1 MLHIFTL
8 YYGNKFTKDNVDN
21 LYKQIKKYYKG
32 KFTFYCYTDKKEKL
46 AAGIKKIKLIREKNP
61 NVREAWYKIDFF
73 KKDFVKYSKDDMCI
87 VMDIDQ
93 EVVNN
98 LEPLFDMN
106 VPKGSIG
113 SIEKW
118 WTLEP
123 ACELDGGFYKWHANT
138 LTHVYDTFYQDPM
151 KWMTK
156 YWKERIVTIPYFGE
170 QNFVSEM
177 TDKHVIA
184 PGRLATRYREDKYKQ
199 LQILYFSV
207 SDGDILRAD
216 DVWSENIVLVHHS
229 KYIG

>member
-1 MLHIFTL
+1 MI
-8 YYGNKFTKDNVDN
+8 GN
-21 LYKQIKKYYKG
+21 
-32 KFTFYCYTDKKEKL
+32 
-46 AAGIKKIKLIREKNP
+46 A
-61 NVREAWYKIDFF
+61 
-73 KKDFVKYSKDDMCI
+73 
-87 VMDIDQ
+87 
-93 EVVNN
+93 VNDPA
-98 LEPLFDMN
+98 PLFDMK

-156 YWKERIVTIPYFGE
+156 YWKERKVTIPYFGE